1 MNINLTLL
9 MQAAAFAA
17 FIWFTARFVWP
28 PLMRAIEARSLIAS
42 ITRTVSVIITSTI
55 AAIAFPMERRP
66 RMAGSALTP
75 LAATIPLPRVGARRR
90 RKECRRQCGG
100 RYSR

>member
-28 PLMRAIEARSLIAS
+28 P
-42 ITRTVSVIITSTI
+42 
-55 AAIAFPMERRP
+55 AAK
-66 RMAGSALTP
+66 T
-75 LAATIPLPRVGARRR
+75 T
-90 RKECRRQCGG
+90 
-100 RYSR
+100 